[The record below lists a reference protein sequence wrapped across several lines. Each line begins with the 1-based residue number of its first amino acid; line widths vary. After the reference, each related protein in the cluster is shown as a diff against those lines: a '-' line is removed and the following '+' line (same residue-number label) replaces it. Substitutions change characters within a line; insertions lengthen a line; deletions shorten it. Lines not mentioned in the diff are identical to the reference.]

1 MKSQYKYFLPV
12 ALCAALAM
20 TACST
25 ANKDWANA
33 STENTV
39 AGYQA
44 FLDKHAGDQHANE
57 ARTPASRRCKTTQRG
72 RRRRTAIPSMAT
84 SNISSP
90 SRRYS
95 CASGARSR

>member
-1 MKSQYKYFLPV
+1 MKNQYKYFLPV

-33 STENTV
+33 SAGNTV

-44 FLDKHAGDQHANE
+44 FLDKHAGDQHVQE
-57 ARTPASRRCKTTQRG
+57 AETALRRCKTTQRG
-72 RRRRTAIPSMAT
+72 RRRRTAIPSDGYQNYLQSEPEVHMRKRPA
-84 SNISSP
+84 I
-90 SRRYS
+90 R
-95 CASGARSR
+95 